1 MSPVALVTGA
11 AGGIGGA
18 VTARLAASGLTVAAV
33 DRKPVESD
41 GNVHGYRADVTDAV
55 EVGALIER
63 IEDELGAIEVLVNAA
78 GLLRTG
84 SVLDTDPAVFGE
96 LLLVN
101 AIAIDLLSRE
111 VATVMVPRRRGAIV
125 TVSSNAGGVPRSGMA
140 AYGASKAAASSYT
153 KALGLELAEHGIRCN
168 VVAPGTTRTGM
179 LDDLGESDAVIRA
192 AVDGDASA
200 YKVGIPLGRVAEP
213 CDIAAAVAF
222 LVSDDARHITMQE
235 LYVDGGATLR

>member
-1 MSPVALVTGA
+1 MSSVALVTGA
-11 AGGIGGA
+11 AGGIGEA
-18 VTARLAASGLTVAAV
+18 IAARLAAAGLIVAAV
-33 DRKPVESD
+33 DRAPLASEGS
-41 GNVHGYRADVTDAV
+41 VHGYQADVSNSV
-55 EVGALIER
+55 EVAALVER
-63 IEDELGAIEVLVNAA
+63 IEEELGAIEVLVNAA
-78 GLLRTG
+78 GILRTG
-84 SVLDTDPAVFGE
+84 AVLDSDATAFHE

-101 AIAIDLLSRE
+101 TIAVDLLCRE
-111 VATVMVPRRRGAIV
+111 VASVMAPRRRGAIV

-153 KALGLELAEHGIRCN
+153 KALGLELAEYGIRCN
-168 VVAPGTTRTGM
+168 VVAPGTTRTTM
-179 LDDLGESDAVIRA
+179 LDQIGESEHVIRSAIEGSA
-192 AVDGDASA
+192 AS